1 MAVTPGTTNET
12 GPSGTRH
19 LSMARGQHGTVSRD
33 QLLAAG
39 IPPRTISGWL
49 SSGILVGVFA
59 GTYATGIGVLHFLG
73 LCMAATL
80 TGPEGSVLSH
90 RSAAALHGLVPP
102 PSVIEVIRPV
112 GHTRPLEDRRP
123 AGPSSGWTLV
133 VHRSR
138 DLPEHEIT
146 TVNQIRTTTPSRTLL
161 DLAARESLPRLQSMV
176 AAGERERV
184 WRSDETERTGARGR
198 GWKGLRKY
206 RAVVLAPDLDDAL
219 TESELEL
226 RFRQFCRNHDI
237 NLNEARVN
245 VPIGEFRIDCVWEGL
260 RLIVEVDSWTW
271 HRSREAFERDRRRDA
286 INTAR
291 GYRTVRVTSR
301 AMEDRPAETA
311 DLLKRVRARIQSE
324 LGQGHGPDAGMGE
337 TGFEPV

>member
-80 TGPEGSVLSH
+80 TGPEGSVLSPQCGGTPWAG
-90 RSAAALHGLVPP
+90 S
-102 PSVIEVIRPV
+102 STIRDRGDPA
-112 GHTRPLEDRRP
+112 GRAHPALEDRRP

-206 RAVVLAPDLDDAL
+206 RAVALAPDLDDAL